1 MQKQSSIVR
10 AKRNEEK
17 ATNRSKIKQT
27 TIASRK
33 KKISAQTI
41 QVFDEKLV

>member
-10 AKRNEEK
+10 AKRKEEK
-17 ATNRSKIKQT
+17 ARKRSKIKQT
-27 TIASRK
+27 AIPSRK

-41 QVFDEKLV
+41 QVFDEKVL